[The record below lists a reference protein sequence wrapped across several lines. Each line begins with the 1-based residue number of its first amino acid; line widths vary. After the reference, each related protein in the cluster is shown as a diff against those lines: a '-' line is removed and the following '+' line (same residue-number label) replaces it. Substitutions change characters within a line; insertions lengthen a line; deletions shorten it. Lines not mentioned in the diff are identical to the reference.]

1 MAAVAADSFDAHLA
15 IEDGPTRL
23 TYAELFAEGRTFAAA
38 LVASGVDPGD
48 RVGLWA
54 FNCAEWVIALLGIS
68 MAGSILVPINTRFKG
83 REAADLLDRSGAT
96 ALVTVTDFLD
106 TDYVAMLR
114 PTEVP
119 LPELQTIIVARGDVP
134 DAPEPRATFRQRA
147 TD

>member
-1 MAAVAADSFDAHLA
+1 
-15 IEDGPTRL
+15 
-23 TYAELFAEGRTFAAA
+23 
-38 LVASGVDPGD
+38 VASGVDPGD

-83 REAADLLDRSGAT
+83 REAADLLGRTGAT

-114 PTEVP
+114 ASEVP
-119 LPELQTIIVARGDVP
+119 LPELQTIIVARGDAP
-134 DAPEPRATFRQRA
+134 DGTEPWATFRQRA
-147 TD
+147 HRRIPGRGGPTLAAAGSG